1 METTRLDLL
10 VICILKGPR
19 ADWLEIEDVVVFCCR
34 GAYEAR
40 SEDRLADIGICTKD
54 LMHTEVFE

>member
-1 METTRLDLL
+1 METIQLDSL

-19 ADWLEIEDVVVFCCR
+19 ADWLEIEDVIVFCRR

-54 LMHTEVFE
+54 LMHTEMFE